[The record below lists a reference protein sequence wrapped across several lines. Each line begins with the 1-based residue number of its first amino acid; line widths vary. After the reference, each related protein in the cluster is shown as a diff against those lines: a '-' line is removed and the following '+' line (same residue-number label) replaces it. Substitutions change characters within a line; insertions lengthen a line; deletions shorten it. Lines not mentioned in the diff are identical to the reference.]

1 MARSTARRAACHLV
15 LGLLL
20 AVLTGGP
27 SLAADE
33 APADWRELND
43 RGTEA
48 AAAGDWS
55 AAETALRAALELL
68 EPAPED
74 ADAPPSDDPTPDAP
88 FGEDARV
95 AVVAANLAMVEL
107 AQGDMAAA
115 RELLEQALAIRRAV
129 FGDDEPGIAA
139 LLNNLGELERRSGNP
154 ERARQ
159 LHEAALVMRRALR
172 EPGHPEIAE
181 SLNNLGVTM
190 SDLGQLETAGG
201 LVQEALAMRRER
213 LGPTHRATLES
224 AANAAAI
231 ATEAGDLATAE
242 DLLRAPLEALMGDAG
257 GARPD
262 DPLAASLWRNLI
274 EVLLL
279 QGAEDP
285 ALLACEE
292 LAADLPTADP
302 EASAE
307 LAMVCARAFNRVG
320 AEERATLLLEQELER
335 DATPPAASPETR
347 LQLQWTLAETAA
359 SAGDFVAAH
368 ARIDE
373 VIGQLGTT
381 TDQRLPL
388 ALNNRAYFAFE
399 LGRPLE
405 AVADLEAAL
414 ASIEA
419 TSDGVDPRLERD
431 VLNNLASVLRSL
443 DRGDEASAVEER
455 LLETIPADGPTDRPA
470 ADQPAADQPAA
481 DGPAADPEPSGG

>member
-1 MARSTARRAACHLV
+1 M
-15 LGLLL
+15 
-20 AVLTGGP
+20 AVLAGGA
-27 SLAADE
+27 SLAADD

-43 RGTEA
+43 RGTAA

-68 EPAPED
+68 EPDSPD
-74 ADAPPSDDPTPDAP
+74 ADAAPD
-88 FGEDARV
+88 EDARM

-107 AQGDMAAA
+107 SQGDTAAA
-115 RELLEQALAIRRAV
+115 RDLLERALAIRRAV

-159 LHEAALVMRRALR
+159 LHEAALVMRRSLR

-181 SLNNLGVTM
+181 SLNNMGVTL
-190 SDLGQLETAGG
+190 SDLGQLDTAGG

-242 DLLRAPLEALMGDAG
+242 ELLRAPLESLVGDAG

-262 DPLAASLWRNLI
+262 DALVADLWRNLI

-279 QGAEDP
+279 RGADDP

-292 LAADLPTADP
+292 LVADLPSVDQEAAAD
-302 EASAE
+302 

-320 AEERATLLLEQELER
+320 AEERATLLLEQELDRGAASPE
-335 DATPPAASPETR
+335 ASPETR
-347 LQLQWTLAETAA
+347 LQLRWTLAETAA

-373 VIGQLGTT
+373 VIEELGATP
-381 TDQRLPL
+381 DHRLPL
-388 ALNNRAYFAFE
+388 ALNNRAFFAFE
-399 LGRPLE
+399 LGRPIE

-414 ASIEA
+414 AALEA
-419 TSDGVDPRLERD
+419 APEQVDKRLERD

-455 LLETIPADGPTDRPA
+455 LLGTIPAEGPDDAP
-470 ADQPAADQPAA
+470 ADQ
-481 DGPAADPEPSGG
+481 PAADPEPSGD